1 MNKHATHSASNARR
15 QRTGAHART
24 HARTHTRRSCI
35 ACSGCIVYVGDV
47 RVRSLSLVET
57 RARPWRPTQR
67 VRSCADRLFRPGVS
81 PGIWRS
87 LSLVE
92 TRARPGR
99 PTQRV
104 RSCASRLLRPGV
116 LHPGIWRSLSLVE
129 TRALHRRPARKA
141 RSCAGS
147 LLLPKVR
154 FGKNGALYLSLRPG
168 LGPGARPRGLG
179 LAPVAASSGNL
190 VRENCA
196 LQRISLGPGS
206 ARSCAWKSYR

>member
-1 MNKHATHSASNARR
+1 MQTTTHSRAR
-15 QRTGAHART
+15 THART
-24 HARTHTRRSCI
+24 HARTQGPATV
-35 ACSGCIVYVGDV
+35 CSGCVVYIGD
-47 RVRSLSLVET
+47 VRSLSLVET
-57 RARPWRPTQR
+57 RARPGRLTQR
-67 VRSCADRLFRPGVS
+67 VRSCASRLLRPGVLR

-92 TRARPGR
+92 TWARPGR

-154 FGKNGALYLSLRPG
+154 FGKDGALYLSLRPG